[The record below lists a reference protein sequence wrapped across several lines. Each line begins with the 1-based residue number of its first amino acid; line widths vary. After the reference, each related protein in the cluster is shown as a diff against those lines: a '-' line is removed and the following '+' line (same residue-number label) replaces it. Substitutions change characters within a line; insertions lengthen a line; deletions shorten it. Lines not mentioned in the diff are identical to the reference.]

1 MISFMSPI
9 FLCLIP
15 AVLLQLY
22 LAYRR
27 RASFGYSQLETQR
40 TLSSMSVVKHL
51 PPIFLSAF
59 LICLCLALARPV
71 VSESHS
77 RQTIETR
84 DFCIAV
90 DVSGSMELEIDNS
103 IAEPAVP
110 ANPTDNKTDNI
121 AKDSRLKVA
130 KAAIAKFIPGRAGD
144 RICYI
149 QFDDEAYFSWP
160 LTTDLELISRHNS
173 HLGSYSG
180 GGTNFDGPDEAGFTK
195 TGPIQAAI
203 DHFKEMGEAKAKVL
217 IIVSDGEAS
226 IQPERR
232 QQLLTLL
239 KQGNIRVYVLGIA
252 QGWVIDSRSVQD
264 LKQLAIDT
272 GGKVMPVGDEAAMAA
287 GFSEINQLEKTQV
300 SVERQATY
308 RDIYQYFVWAALFFV
323 FGLSIVSALVREQPV
338 TD

>member
-1 MISFMSPI
+1 MISFMAPI

-15 AVLLQLY
+15 ALLLQLY

-27 RASFGYSQLETQR
+27 RASYGYSQLETQR
-40 TLSSMSVVKHL
+40 TLRSLSVVKHL
-51 PPIFLSAF
+51 PPIFLGAF
-59 LICLCLALARPV
+59 LISLCLALARPV
-71 VSESHS
+71 VSESHT

-103 IAEPAVP
+103 IVEPADP
-110 ANPTDNKTDNI
+110 AGPVDSKTDNKT
-121 AKDSRLKVA
+121 KDSRLKVA

-203 DHFKEMGEAKAKVL
+203 DHFKELGEAKAKVL

-226 IQPERR
+226 IQPERK

-287 GFSEINQLEKTQV
+287 GFDEINKLEKTQV

-308 RDIYQYFVWAALFFV
+308 RDIYQYFVSVALAFV
-323 FGLSIVSALVREQPV
+323 FGLGVVSALLREHL
-338 TD
+338 